1 MAETRFSGKDS
12 KMKKFLSG
20 KGFYIALAVCLVG
33 AGAASWV
40 AIDSSLKGLD
50 EGQSIAV
57 PQESSEVNEDWGFP
71 ELEETN
77 EEQSDVEISSRSST
91 QESTSSSSSTQ
102 QQPSSGQ
109 SEPSEQQVLSPTQ
122 QEVQFM
128 LPLSGD
134 VITKY
139 SAGELVKNQ
148 TLGDWRTHD
157 GIDMAAAAGTPV
169 KAVAEGT
176 VESVI
181 DDPLWGKTVSIS
193 HAGGYES
200 YYAGLAEDVSL
211 KEGQAVEIGQLVG
224 YVGESPLTEVALESH
239 LHFGLKQ
246 DGEWVD
252 PLVSMDKLQD

>member
-1 MAETRFSGKDS
+1 M
-12 KMKKFLSG
+12 
-20 KGFYIALAVCLVG
+20 
-33 AGAASWV
+33 
-40 AIDSSLKGLD
+40 
-50 EGQSIAV
+50 
-57 PQESSEVNEDWGFP
+57 
-71 ELEETN
+71 
-77 EEQSDVEISSRSST
+77 
-91 QESTSSSSSTQ
+91 
-102 QQPSSGQ
+102 
-109 SEPSEQQVLSPTQ
+109 
-122 QEVQFM
+122 
-128 LPLSGD
+128 
-134 VITKY
+134 ITKY

-193 HAGGYES
+193 HAGGYAKATMRVWRRMCPS
-200 YYAGLAEDVSL
+200 RKARQWRSASWWSDMW
-211 KEGQAVEIGQLVG
+211 
-224 YVGESPLTEVALESH
+224 GESPLTEVALESH